1 MENAIGVSVVVGLA
15 FLLGVVL
22 VRMGVGRE
30 SEE

>member
-1 MENAIGVSVVVGLA
+1 MENAIGVGLTVGLA
-15 FLLGVVL
+15 TLLGIIL